1 MENKKWIIVVLV
13 LAIAGVATYF
23 TVTSLQDKSGG
34 LGIGKKDAVCI
45 VDGATLK
52 DAPGKE
58 GSFVASLQLGE
69 KLKCTDEKEIETQNG
84 TKKYYEVELD
94 GGKSGWVKESSIIT
108 SAKPAAIVTDAPV
121 YGRPDLVTITSKVF
135 SPLDIV
141 AVKQKK
147 GDFVE
152 VYGKTKDGKKVKG
165 GWVKYDALSFEDV
178 DVAVA
183 IYVAKANKKMGNEA
197 RMAALK
203 EIVENPDFS
212 SSRFIS
218 ELTALTSEVPVEPAE
233 PAETTD
239 TTAATAE

>member
-1 MENKKWIIVVLV
+1 MKKWIIVLLV
-13 LAIAGVATYF
+13 LAAAGVATYYI
-23 TVTSLQDKSGG
+23 VTNLQDKSGG
-34 LGIGKKDAVCI
+34 LGIGKNDAVCI
-45 VDGATLK
+45 VDGVALR

-58 GSFVASLQLGE
+58 GAFVATLNLGE
-69 KLKCTDEKEIETQNG
+69 KLTIADEKEIETQNG
-84 TKKYYEVELD
+84 AKKYYKVELT
-94 GGKSGWVKESSIIT
+94 GGESGWVKEANIVT
-108 SAKPAAIVTDAPV
+108 AAKPAAVATDAIV
-121 YGRPDLVTITSKVF
+121 YGRPDLITKTSKVF

-141 AVKQKK
+141 AVKQKQ

-183 IYVAKANKKMGNEA
+183 IYVAKANKKVGNDA

-212 SSRFIS
+212 SSRFIA
-218 ELTALTSEVPVEPAE
+218 ELAALTSEVPVEPAE
-233 PAETTD
+233 APEEAPD
-239 TTAATAE
+239 TTMAAE